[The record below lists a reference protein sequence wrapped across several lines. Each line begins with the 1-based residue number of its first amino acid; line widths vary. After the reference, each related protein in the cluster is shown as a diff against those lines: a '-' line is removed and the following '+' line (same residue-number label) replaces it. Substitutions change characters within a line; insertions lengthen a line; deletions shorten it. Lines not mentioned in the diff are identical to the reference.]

1 MSDSGRKARL
11 EVAIRTELADIG
23 AREIKDPRV
32 AAAGLMTF
40 TRIDL
45 TPDLR
50 SARAYV
56 SFTGTTEEGAEAV
69 AALTRAV
76 GFIRGELARRLSL
89 RRAPELRFVHD
100 RTSEHVAKIESLLK
114 GDS

>member
-1 MSDSGRKARL
+1 MSDRKARL
-11 EVAIRTELADIG
+11 EGAIRAELADIG
-23 AREIKDPRV
+23 ARDIKDPRV
-32 AAAGLMTF
+32 HAAGLMTF

-50 SARAYV
+50 SAKAYV
-56 SFTGTTEEGAEAV
+56 SFSGSTEAGAAAV
-69 AALTRAV
+69 VALGKAV

-100 RTSEHVAKIESLLK
+100 RTAEHVARIDALLK
-114 GDS
+114 EDS

>member
-1 MSDSGRKARL
+1 MVDGRKARL
-11 EVAIRTELADIG
+11 EGAIRAELADIG
-23 AREIKDPRV
+23 ARDLKDPRV
-32 AAAGLMTF
+32 HAAGLMTF

-50 SARAYV
+50 AARAYV
-56 SFTGTTEEGAEAV
+56 SFTGTPEAGAEAV

-100 RTSEHVAKIESLLK
+100 RSAEAAARIDALLK
-114 GDS
+114 EEP